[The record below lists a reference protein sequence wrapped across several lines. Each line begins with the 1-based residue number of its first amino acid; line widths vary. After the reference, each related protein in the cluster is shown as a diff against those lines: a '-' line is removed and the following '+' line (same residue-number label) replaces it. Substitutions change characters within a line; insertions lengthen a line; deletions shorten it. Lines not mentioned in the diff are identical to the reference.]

1 MSDKVIEPHGS
12 LEIAASRNGIP
23 ASVALYF
30 VFDGDWSNMYDDG
43 PETEEEARAWF
54 VQEVQAALEARR
66 VEAREG
72 NQTERPSDT
81 ENRGA

>member
-1 MSDKVIEPHGS
+1 MADTTLEPEGS
-12 LEIAASRNGIP
+12 IEIAAERNGIP
-23 ASVALYF
+23 ATVTMYF
-30 VFDGDWSNMYDDG
+30 VFGGDWANMYDDG

-66 VEAREG
+66 VEARNG

>member
-1 MSDKVIEPHGS
+1 MSDTVLEPHGS
-12 LEIAASRNGIP
+12 IEIAASRNGIP

-54 VQEVQAALEARR
+54 VSEVQAALEARR

-72 NQTERPSDT
+72 SQAERPSDT